1 MLQRML
7 LKRVLDEMQR
17 MENATKKRSNGKM
30 GYSYNFNHVIKQKD
44 VWNATKRRRTP
55 VFSF

>member
-1 MLQRML
+1 MV
-7 LKRVLDEMQR
+7 LKRGLGAVRGL
-17 MENATKKRSNGKM
+17 ENATEKRSNGKM